1 VNVSGTITSVV
12 TRWALLITDGA
23 EANLLHHLRHLSHGR
38 IVYAASGVDFESDVL
53 HHPTAP
59 PTLSAG

>member
-1 VNVSGTITSVV
+1 
-12 TRWALLITDGA
+12 LITNGA

-53 HHPTAP
+53 HHPTASSNLISRNDLP
-59 PTLSAG
+59 